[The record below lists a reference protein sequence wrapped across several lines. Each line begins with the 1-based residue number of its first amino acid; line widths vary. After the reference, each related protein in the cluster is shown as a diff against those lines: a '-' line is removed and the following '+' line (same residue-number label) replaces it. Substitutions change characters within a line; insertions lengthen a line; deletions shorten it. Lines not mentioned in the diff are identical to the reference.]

1 MVSPLS
7 PRTFACS
14 LRFYFDTET
23 TTGWVPDF
31 AGVLHSYALV
41 ANEARWS
48 GLPSRLFF
56 GYPLLEIRLGYAV
69 HVYLDF
75 GKL

>member
-14 LRFYFDTET
+14 LRFYFDTEA

-31 AGVLHSYALV
+31 AGVLHSHALV

-48 GLPSRLFF
+48 GLPSSLFF
-56 GYPLLEIRLGYAV
+56 FLLSVVGDQVGVCSARLS
-69 HVYLDF
+69 
-75 GKL
+75 